1 MDLRLLRNLI
11 FVFLLAGGQS
21 HALKGN
27 TPSRSA
33 YTLVANAS
41 GHVAQL
47 LDPETDSTEARW
59 KREEVIR
66 RGRSLR
72 SGEDTNL
79 SYVTL
84 VTVPILLLISL
95 LAVARLRD
103 F

>member
-1 MDLRLLRNLI
+1 MELRLLRVLI
-11 FVFLLAGGQS
+11 LVYLLAGTSS
-21 HALKGN
+21 HARTG
-27 TPSRSA
+27 SA
-33 YTLVANAS
+33 APNSVNGVVAAAPVR
-41 GHVAQL
+41 VAQL

-66 RGRSLR
+66 RGRTFR
-72 SGEDTNL
+72 AGEETNL